1 MTAAAFVRRIASALL
16 ALLLPLTLAAPA
28 HAGIDWARLLEGDIL
43 VDSVKSEDGL
53 EGVRAVFA
61 VTASRERIW
70 EVLTDYEN
78 FQKAFPRIEELTVLE
93 EDETGAT
100 IEFWGDAVVTD
111 LHYVLR
117 RSYVEPGHRLTWR
130 RISGDLERIEGSW
143 RIVEGPE
150 PGVYAL
156 VYESFVDVG
165 SAIVTWI
172 VRLGAMNEARNMAA
186 RLRAWIE
193 GEP

>member
-1 MTAAAFVRRIASALL
+1 MTAGVSLRRIASALI
-16 ALLLPLTLAAPA
+16 ALLSLTLAAPA
-28 HAGIDWARLLEGDIL
+28 NAGIDWASILEGEIL
-43 VDSVKSEDGL
+43 VESATSENGL

-78 FQKAFPRIEELTVLE
+78 FKNVFPRIEEMIVLE
-93 EDETGAT
+93 EDGTGAT
-100 IEFWGDAVVTD
+100 IEFWGDALVTD

-117 RSYVEPGHRLTWR
+117 RSYVESGYRLTWR
-130 RISGDLERIEGSW
+130 RISGDLKRIEGSW

-165 SAIVTWI
+165 FAIVTWI
-172 VRLGAMNEARNMAA
+172 VRLGALNEARNMAA

-193 GEP
+193 AQP

>member
-1 MTAAAFVRRIASALL
+1 MTAGVSLRRIASALI
-16 ALLLPLTLAAPA
+16 ALLSLTLAAPA
-28 HAGIDWARLLEGDIL
+28 NAGIDWASILEGEIL
-43 VDSVKSEDGL
+43 VESATSENGL

-78 FQKAFPRIEELTVLE
+78 FKNVFPRIEEMIVLE
-93 EDETGAT
+93 EDGTGAT
-100 IEFWGDAVVTD
+100 IEFWGDALVTD

-117 RSYVEPGHRLTWR
+117 RSYVEPGYRLTWR
-130 RISGDLERIEGSW
+130 RISGDLKRIEGSW

-156 VYESFVDVG
+156 VYESFIDVG
-165 SAIVTWI
+165 FAIVTWI
-172 VRLGAMNEARNMAA
+172 VRLGALNEARNMAA

-193 GEP
+193 AQP

>member
-1 MTAAAFVRRIASALL
+1 MTAGVSLRRIASALI
-16 ALLLPLTLAAPA
+16 ALLSLTLAAPA
-28 HAGIDWARLLEGDIL
+28 NAGIDWASILEGEIL
-43 VDSVKSEDGL
+43 VESATSENGL

-78 FQKAFPRIEELTVLE
+78 FKNVFPRIEEMIVLE
-93 EDETGAT
+93 EDGTGAT
-100 IEFWGDAVVTD
+100 IEFWGDALVTE

-117 RSYVEPGHRLTWR
+117 RSYVEPGYRLTWR
-130 RISGDLERIEGSW
+130 RISGDLKRIEGSW

-165 SAIVTWI
+165 FAIVTWI
-172 VRLGAMNEARNMAA
+172 VRLGALNEARNMAA

-193 GEP
+193 AQP